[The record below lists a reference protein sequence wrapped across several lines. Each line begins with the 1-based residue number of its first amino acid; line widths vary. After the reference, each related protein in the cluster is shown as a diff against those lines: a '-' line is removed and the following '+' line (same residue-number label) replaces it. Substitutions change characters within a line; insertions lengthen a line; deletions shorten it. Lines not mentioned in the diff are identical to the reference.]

1 MIARPATL
9 LAALVVAGPVLAHTW
24 RADPGDIPNGAPP
37 PAAGAAVLK
46 QCHRDV
52 RIARSPICTNAER
65 AGSGQLGRPLPPLPP
80 EWYYPGQRR
89 PRGT

>member
-1 MIARPATL
+1 MIARPAAL
-9 LAALVVAGPVLAHTW
+9 LAALMVATPGLAQTM
-24 RADPGDIPNGAPP
+24 REDPRDIPYFERN
-37 PAAGAAVLK
+37 PAEREAVLK

-65 AGSGQLGRPLPPLPP
+65 AGSGQLGRPLQPLPP